1 MPPQIDAV
9 MDINPRILQSISI
22 KSIAMKNKKLGINS
36 RMIHSGEFENELGS
50 ATVPIYQTSTFIFDN
65 AEHGARCFSGEEAGY
80 IYTRIANPTINA
92 LETLVA
98 DLESGVKGIA
108 TSSGMAAVNT
118 VYMALLSKGDHM
130 VSSAAVY
137 GPSRVVME
145 QHWSRFGVES
155 SFVDTSNIEEIKS
168 AIRPN
173 TKLLYIETPANP
185 TMDITDLKA
194 CVEVAHAN
202 GIIVVVDNT
211 FCSPYLQRPIELGV
225 DVVLHSMTKFLN
237 GHADIVAGMIVT
249 KELDMGAKLRS
260 MMVIMGC
267 NMDPHQAYMVIRG
280 IKTLGIRIERAQ
292 ESAMKI
298 ARFLED
304 HPKVDWVRYPGLES
318 HPQHELAITQM
329 DGFGSMISFGLKG
342 GFEAGKVLMNNI
354 EVCILA
360 VSLGGVE
367 TLIQH
372 PASMTH
378 SKVSAE
384 AKAKAGIT
392 DGLVRFSVGI
402 EDAEDLINDLAQALD
417 KV

>member
-1 MPPQIDAV
+1 
-9 MDINPRILQSISI
+9 
-22 KSIAMKNKKLGINS
+22 
-36 RMIHSGEFENELGS
+36 MIHSGDFENPLGS
-50 ATVPIYQTSTFIFDN
+50 ATVPIYQTSTFQFEN
-65 AEHGARCFSGEEAGY
+65 AEHGARCFSGEESGY

-155 SFVDTSNIEEIKS
+155 SFVDTSNIEEVKM

-173 TKLLYIETPANP
+173 TKMLYIETPANP

-194 CVEVAHAN
+194 CVEIAHQK

-211 FCSPYLQRPIELGV
+211 FCSPYLQRPLEFGV
-225 DVVLHSMTKFLN
+225 DIVLHSMTKFLN

-249 KELDMGAKLRS
+249 ADAVLGAKLRS
-260 MMVIMGC
+260 IMVTLGC

-280 IKTLGIRIERAQ
+280 IKTLGIRIERSQA
-292 ESAMKI
+292 SAMKI
-298 ARFLED
+298 ARYLEN
-304 HPKVDWVRYPGLES
+304 HPKIEWVKYPGLES
-318 HPQHELAITQM
+318 HPQHQLAKAQM
-329 DGFGSMISFGLKG
+329 DGFGSMISFGVKG
-342 GFEAGKVLMNNI
+342 GFQAGKVLMDNVK
-354 EVCILA
+354 VCILA

-378 SKVSAE
+378 SKVSPE
-384 AKAKAGIT
+384 AKLIAGIT
-392 DGLVRFSVGI
+392 DNLVRFSVGI
-402 EDAEDLINDLAQALD
+402 EDVEDIIDDLGQALE
-417 KV
+417 KVK